1 MKNQTEA
8 KRGAL
13 AAHRENQEL
22 LEKKKDQINQGTELV
37 TDNRETT

>member
-13 AAHRENQEL
+13 AAHRENQEIP
-22 LEKKKDQINQGTELV
+22 KKKDQINQGTELV